1 MTDVVLQISM
11 IVGPLAVGCIAV
23 TLLLIA
29 LGKVE
34 V

>member
-1 MTDVVLQISM
+1 MSMLTVGIILGTTAVTCIS
-11 IVGPLAVGCIAV
+11 V

-29 LGKVE
+29 LGKVK